1 MPIFKTQFDPR
12 ERVVANL
19 GDPAKI
25 LYSAKFDDKG
35 VMDLVET
42 GRENLYE
49 YIQSHKESC
58 DIHVILERFA
68 RGDVGALERVQ
79 GVYGDFSNVPKSY
92 ADMLN
97 LVHSAED
104 AFSRLPVEER
114 AKYGHSFERWLVEFS
129 PEIDSTKAPAV
140 SVDKIVDVVSS
151 SKDSAPKAQAPQAGD

>member
-1 MPIFKTQFDPR
+1 MPIFKTQFDPHD
-12 ERVVANL
+12 RVSAVL

-104 AFSRLPVEER
+104 AFSRLPVDER

-129 PEIDSTKAPAV
+129 PALDSTQAPAV
-140 SVDKIVDVVSS
+140 PIEKIADVVSP
-151 SKDSAPKAQAPQAGD
+151 KDSAPQAQAPQAVD

>member
-1 MPIFKTQFDPR
+1 MFKTQFDSR
-12 ERVVANL
+12 ERVHANP
-19 GDPAKI
+19 GSTVRI
-25 LYSAKFDDKG
+25 LYSPKFDEKG
-35 VMDLVET
+35 VMSLVES
-42 GRENLYE
+42 GKENLYE

-104 AFSRLPVEER
+104 AFSRLSVDER
-114 AKYGHSFERWLVEFS
+114 AKYGHSFERWLVEFC
-129 PEIDSTKAPAV
+129 PESEKVAGVQPAKP
-140 SVDKIVDVVSS
+140 SVDETVDKVADVTQ
-151 SKDSAPKAQAPQAGD
+151 P

>member
-1 MPIFKTQFDPR
+1 MAIFKTQYDQHDRTP
-12 ERVVANL
+12 AYA
-19 GDPAKI
+19 GDPAKV
-25 LYSAKFDDKG
+25 LYSVKFDEKG

-49 YIQSHKESC
+49 SIQSHKESC

-79 GVYGDFSNVPKSY
+79 GVYGDFSNVPQSY

-104 AFSRLPVEER
+104 AFARLPVDER

-129 PEIDSTKAPAV
+129 PEVDTSKAQTVPI
-140 SVDKIVDVVSS
+140 DKISDVVSPQE
-151 SKDSAPKAQAPQAGD
+151 SAPQAQAPQAVN

>member
-1 MPIFKTQFDPR
+1 MPIFKTQFEPHD
-12 ERVVANL
+12 RVAAVL
-19 GDPAKI
+19 GDPEKI
-25 LYSAKFDDKG
+25 LYSAKFDEMG

-79 GVYGDFSNVPKSY
+79 GVYGDFSNLPKSY

-104 AFSRLPVEER
+104 AFSRLPVDER

-129 PEIDSTKAPAV
+129 PALDTTEAPAV
-140 SVDKIVDVVSS
+140 DVEKISDTFSL
-151 SKDSAPKAQAPQAGD
+151 KESAPQAQAPQAVN

>member
-1 MPIFKTQFDPR
+1 MFKTQFDSR
-12 ERVVANL
+12 ERVYANV
-19 GDPAKI
+19 GSPVRV
-25 LYSAKFDDKG
+25 LYSPKFDDKG

-49 YIQSHKESC
+49 FIQSHKESC

-68 RGDVGALERVQ
+68 RGDVGAIERVQ

-104 AFSRLPVEER
+104 AFSRLPVDER
-114 AKYGHSFERWLVEFS
+114 AKYGHSFERWLTEFGPEPDKVVDTQPAKPPVEQVV
-129 PEIDSTKAPAV
+129 EQV
-140 SVDKIVDVVSS
+140 SDVFQ
-151 SKDSAPKAQAPQAGD
+151 P

>member
-1 MPIFKTQFDPR
+1 MPTFKTQFEPHD
-12 ERVVANL
+12 RVAAVL
-19 GDPAKI
+19 GDPDKI
-25 LYSAKFDDKG
+25 LYSAKFDEKG

-104 AFSRLPVEER
+104 AFSRLPVDER

-129 PEIDSTKAPAV
+129 PAIDSTQAPVAP
-140 SVDKIVDVVSS
+140 VDKIADVISPQ
-151 SKDSAPKAQAPQAGD
+151 DSAPQAQAPQAVG

>member
-1 MPIFKTQFDPR
+1 MFKTQFDVR
-12 ERVVANL
+12 ERVTANS
-19 GDPAKI
+19 GSSVRV
-25 LYSAKFDDKG
+25 LYSPKFDEKG

-104 AFSRLPVEER
+104 AFSRLPVDER
-114 AKYGHSFERWLVEFS
+114 AKYGHSFERWLTEFGPEPDKVIDTQPAKPPVEQVV
-129 PEIDSTKAPAV
+129 EQV
-140 SVDKIVDVVSS
+140 SDVVQ
-151 SKDSAPKAQAPQAGD
+151 P

>member
-1 MPIFKTQFDPR
+1 MPIFKTQFDPH
-12 ERVVANL
+12 ERVSANL

-49 YIQSHKESC
+49 YIQSYKESC

-68 RGDVGALERVQ
+68 RGDIGALERVQ

-104 AFSRLPVEER
+104 AFSRLPVDER

-129 PEIDSTKAPAV
+129 PAPDEVAAAQPSTP
-140 SVDKIVDVVSS
+140 SVEQVVEKVADVVQ
-151 SKDSAPKAQAPQAGD
+151 P

>member
-1 MPIFKTQFDPR
+1 MPIFKTQFDAR
-12 ERVVANL
+12 DRVPANL

-68 RGDVGALERVQ
+68 RGDIDALERVQ

-104 AFSRLPVEER
+104 AFSRLPVDER

-129 PEIDSTKAPAV
+129 PAPDNVAAV
-140 SVDKIVDVVSS
+140 QPSKPSVEQVVEEVADVVS
-151 SKDSAPKAQAPQAGD
+151 P